1 MCRRSKVSA
10 LTKLTLC
17 SRATQWPNR
26 ILPIYKFSENIFAI
40 VRIRNVFHWLYSLAL
55 RPLKT
60 YTNCRCSIWIQP
72 TVWIMQYCFFYR
84 RCDDDSLCTF
94 CCSFTHKKLFTL
106 RNSRRRYQ
114 FLHTANFE
122 RILRCCV
129 FFSLSLSIA
138 HCYFTKFIDV
148 FVWPF
153 SFSLIIVSSLIPLNS
168 HTKYQFLIYS
178 MMYRPPKIILKMKRI
193 QYGRIGY
200 ERIHTFNW
208 MHKITEYFLLTH
220 QSRGQKNY
228 DYLAIT
234 FVSVPHNQTTL
245 HTQYVF
251 MTTVW
256 EESYEWREDILTQ
269 RTAHDWHGKITMQ
282 TEANEQSLSHANAFR
297 YIKIY

>member
-129 FFSLSLSIA
+129 FFSLSLYRSLLLYKIYRCFCLTFQLFTNHRFLSDSVEFTHKISI
-138 HCYFTKFIDV
+138 
-148 FVWPF
+148 
-153 SFSLIIVSSLIPLNS
+153 
-168 HTKYQFLIYS
+168 FLIYS

-208 MHKITEYFLLTH
+208 MHKTTEYFLLTH

>member
-84 RCDDDSLCTF
+84 RCDDGSLCTF

-106 RNSRRRYQ
+106 PTQGADINFYIQQISKEFYVVVCF
-114 FLHTANFE
+114 FLSF
-122 RILRCCV
+122 
-129 FFSLSLSIA
+129 SIA

-200 ERIHTFNW
+200 ERIHTLNW
-208 MHKITEYFLLTH
+208 MHKTTEYFLLTH

-269 RTAHDWHGKITMQ
+269 RTAHDWHGKIIMQ

>member
-1 MCRRSKVSA
+1 MNS
-10 LTKLTLC
+10 
-17 SRATQWPNR
+17 
-26 ILPIYKFSENIFAI
+26 
-40 VRIRNVFHWLYSLAL
+40 
-55 RPLKT
+55 
-60 YTNCRCSIWIQP
+60 TNCLNNAILFFLSSLWRWQSLYFLLLFYTQKTFHFAKLKAQISI
-72 TVWIMQYCFFYR
+72 
-84 RCDDDSLCTF
+84 
-94 CCSFTHKKLFTL
+94 FTYSKFRKNSTL
-106 RNSRRRYQ
+106 
-114 FLHTANFE
+114 L
-122 RILRCCV
+122 CV
-129 FFSLSLSIA
+129 FFSLSLYRSLLLYKIYRCFCLTFQLFTNHRFLSDSVEFTHKISI
-138 HCYFTKFIDV
+138 
-148 FVWPF
+148 
-153 SFSLIIVSSLIPLNS
+153 
-168 HTKYQFLIYS
+168 FLIYS